1 MEIVN
6 LLGIS
11 LDGEMEHEGFRV
23 RGTGV
28 GRKIGAELLGGGL
41 YEIDPG
47 KKLWPYHVHHANEE
61 WVVVLRG
68 RPTLRHADGESELA
82 AGDVACF
89 PRGAAGAHQLRN
101 DTDEA

>member
-28 GRKIGAELLGGGL
+28 GRKIGAELEIHSERGRGTRIELAVPAELAYRDFVSLGSR
-41 YEIDPG
+41 
-47 KKLWPYHVHHANEE
+47 LWPR
-61 WVVVLRG
+61 WLR
-68 RPTLRHADGESELA
+68 LR
-82 AGDVACF
+82 
-89 PRGAAGAHQLRN
+89 RGAAA
-101 DTDEA
+101 A